1 MVQIGIASGRSAE
14 ATVARCRAL
23 GVDRVA
29 LYCAAFREEG
39 EDVPDLNRLKEVLR
53 QLSDAGIAAP
63 AIIQWFGNDPAVAL
77 DRSGHRR
84 EIDAMRRTISVVG
97 RAGIRSM
104 LHYVDLAEPADPAD
118 DAAYWDGLIA
128 VFRELVAEAEQA
140 DVRIANHGIWRCLPD
155 DLRASAL
162 RSGVRASNYRHY
174 RPEGWRGPYLVRD
187 AEGIR
192 RLLDAVPSPCNG
204 VAFCTGM
211 HITGGDV
218 PSLVGEF
225 RGKVHFA
232 QARDVRGRWP
242 AAEEVFPG
250 EGELDFPRILRLL
263 REAGYEGM
271 IHPEHLG
278 HPRGPGD
285 DLEARAVAYLKA
297 ALFTSAP
304 R

>member
-1 MVQIGIASGRSAE
+1 MVQIGIAAGARDTE
-14 ATVARCRAL
+14 TIIARCRAL
-23 GVDRVA
+23 GVNQVA
-29 LYCAAFREEG
+29 LYCATFRAEGG
-39 EDVPDLNRLKEVLR
+39 EDVPDLNRLREVIR
-53 QLSDAGIAAP
+53 QLSDAGIAVP
-63 AIIQWFGNDPAVAL
+63 AMIRWFGNDLSAAL
-77 DRSGHRR
+77 DRRQV
-84 EIDAMRRTISVVG
+84 DALRRTISVIG
-97 RAGIRSM
+97 RAGVRSL
-104 LHYVDLAEPADPAD
+104 LHYVDLAESADPAD

-155 DLRASAL
+155 DLRASAM
-162 RSGVRASNYRHY
+162 RSGVRASDYRRY

-187 AEGIR
+187 AEGIQ
-192 RLLDAVPSPCNG
+192 RLLDAAPSPYNG

-218 PSLVGEF
+218 PSLVEQFKG
-225 RGKVHFA
+225 RIHFA

-250 EGELDFPRILRLL
+250 EGDLDFARILRLL
-263 REAGYEGM
+263 GEAGYGGM

-297 ALFTSAP
+297 VM
-304 R
+304 RD